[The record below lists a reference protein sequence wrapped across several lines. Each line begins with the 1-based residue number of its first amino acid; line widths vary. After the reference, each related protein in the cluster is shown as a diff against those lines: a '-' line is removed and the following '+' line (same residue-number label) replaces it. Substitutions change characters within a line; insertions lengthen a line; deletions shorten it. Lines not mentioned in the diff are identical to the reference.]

1 MAVRNYRIGNDLVV
15 LWAICNRDGSPYD
28 LADKQIRL
36 YVTNERGRKEV
47 KPVLTALSDGTVNN
61 VIRWDFRGI
70 EQRVTGLYTLS
81 VEIFTA
87 YGKKS
92 ITKDCCD
99 AFYLVSSSSL
109 EDEVLEE
116 NISDGGELMLSSSL
130 DVIHVTAPFVEIGKN
145 GNWFIDGIDTN
156 VSALGKAGS
165 ADWNASENEAGFIKN
180 RTHYKGFTT
189 WKDIEISG
197 STATINGISEYESI
211 VINHPDYTEPVS
223 LSENV
228 RYNVTFDGMGLVQIT
243 INPASDIIKV
253 VATSGNI
260 TADFINDNIR
270 PFVIVPLGMEYLPKG
285 LLTSE
290 ELDALREEITKNEE
304 VTATALT
311 ELDTRLTS
319 FENKDD
325 SDKETINASISSLQT
340 EVESKATKAELSSL
354 QSAVNTK
361 ANASDVTSLQTGL
374 QSKADKSE
382 VTALQT
388 EIQAKAE
395 KEEVDALRQEVIDNE
410 EITAAAFSDMRNF
423 VEESIGNSVEQEVSG
438 EKVYAIADGILSN
451 TNDVYYHLPYINE
464 EDVDHTLAT
473 KGDIQ
478 SAIASAI
485 TTTLNTEV

>member
-1 MAVRNYRIGNDLVV
+1 MAIRNYRIGNDLVV

-28 LADKQIRL
+28 LAGKQIRL

-47 KPVLTALSDGTVNN
+47 TPILTALPDGTVNN
-61 VIRWDFRGI
+61 VIRWDFLGI

-81 VEIFTA
+81 VEIFSA
-87 YGKKS
+87 YGKKN

-130 DVIHVTAPFVEIGKN
+130 DVIHVTAPKVEIGEN

-156 VSALGKAGS
+156 VSAYGKSGAT
-165 ADWNASENEAGFIKN
+165 EEFVEEKVNEIN
-180 RTHYKGFTT
+180 NT
-189 WKDIEISG
+189 IIS
-197 STATINGISEYESI
+197 N
-211 VINHPDYTEPVS
+211 
-223 LSENV
+223 
-228 RYNVTFDGMGLVQIT
+228 
-243 INPASDIIKV
+243 
-253 VATSGNI
+253 
-260 TADFINDNIR
+260 
-270 PFVIVPLGMEYLPKG
+270 
-285 LLTSE
+285 
-290 ELDALREEITKNEE
+290 EEI
-304 VTATALT
+304 TATALT

-319 FENKDD
+319 FENKDI
-325 SDKETINASISSLQT
+325 SDKETINAS
-340 EVESKATKAELSSL
+340 LSSL
-354 QSAVNTK
+354 QSVVNTK